1 MERVICISLQMKC
14 YVPQYADGRARLDYI
29 DIKYV
34 SLGLV
39 FTIAQAVDICK
50 KFMNYDLE

>member
-14 YVPQYADGRARLDYI
+14 YIPQYADGRARLDYI

>member
-1 MERVICISLQMKC
+1 MKC
-14 YVPQYADGRARLDYI
+14 YVPQYADGRGRLDYI